1 MFGIENY
8 FLFLTAGVLLNV
20 TPGPDMLYV
29 ATRSACQGRPAGVV
43 SALAI
48 SCGGLAH
55 TTAAALGLSAVL
67 MYSAVAYE
75 AVRYAGAAYL
85 VYMGLRILLA
95 RRGAETGSGMVR
107 RSLPGVFRQGLLVSV
122 FNPKV
127 ALFFLAFLPQ
137 FADASSPRFAVQILV
152 LGLTFC
158 ATGGMVMILVALC
171 FGQVNAWAGSRP
183 GVRRAQAWVTG
194 SVFLGMGLC
203 LGLAGGRAEP

>member
-8 FLFLTAGVLLNV
+8 LLFLAAGVLLNV

-29 ATRSACQGRPAGVV
+29 ATRSACQGRGAGVV

-55 TTAAALGLSAVL
+55 TAAAALGLSVVL
-67 MYSAVAYE
+67 QYSAVAYE

-85 VYMGLRILLA
+85 VYIGLRMLLA
-95 RRGAETGSGMVR
+95 REGAGRGQRVR
-107 RSLPGVFRQGLLVSV
+107 AMTLPRIFRQGLVVSV

-137 FADASSPRFAVQILV
+137 FADHASPLFPVQILV

-158 ATGGMVMILVALC
+158 ATGCMTMTLVALC
-171 FGQVNAWAGSRP
+171 FGRVGAWAGTRP
-183 GVRRAQAWVTG
+183 GVRRLQGRVTG
-194 SVFLGMGLC
+194 GVFLGMGLC
-203 LGLAGGRAEP
+203 LGLAGGRD

>member
-1 MFGIENY
+1 MYGIDNDL
-8 FLFLTAGVLLNV
+8 LFLAAGVLLNV

-29 ATRSACQGRPAGVV
+29 ATRSTCQGRAAGVV

-55 TTAAALGLSAVL
+55 TAAAALGLSAVL

-75 AVRYAGAAYL
+75 VVRWAGAAYL
-85 VYMGLRILLA
+85 VYMGLKILLA
-95 RRGAETGSGMVR
+95 VRGTDAASRPVR
-107 RSLPGVFRQGLLVSV
+107 LSLSGVFRQGLVVSV

-137 FADASSPRFAVQILV
+137 FADAASPQFAAQILV

-158 ATGGMVMILVALC
+158 LTGGVVMTTLALC
-171 FGQVNAWAGSRP
+171 FGQVNAWAGARP
-183 GVRRAQAWVTG
+183 GFRRAQTWVTG
-194 SVFLGMGLC
+194 GVFVGMGLC
-203 LGLAGGRAEP
+203 LGLAGSR